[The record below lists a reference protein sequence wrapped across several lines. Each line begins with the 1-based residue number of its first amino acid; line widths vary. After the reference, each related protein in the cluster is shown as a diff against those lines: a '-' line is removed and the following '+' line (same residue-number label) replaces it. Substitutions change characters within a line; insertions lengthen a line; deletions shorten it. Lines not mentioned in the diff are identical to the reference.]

1 MTIKFD
7 ISGWRGP
14 VGDVCG
20 DGKDDPV
27 QRGERLDVVRWR
39 ALAQKALA
47 AAAQMTEADA
57 QQAMLAIAV
66 AYERLAQHA
75 QKRAAP

>member
-1 MTIKFD
+1 M
-7 ISGWRGP
+7 
-14 VGDVCG
+14 G

-27 QRGERLDVVRWR
+27 QRGERLDVVHWR
-39 ALAQKALA
+39 ALAQEALA
-47 AAAQMTEADA
+47 VAAQMTEADA

-66 AYERLAQHA
+66 AYERLAQNA